1 MVEPGVGC
9 GGYGG
14 FGTKGCAQ
22 SRFAEHGEIVG
33 AVADGHRLLRR
44 QLEAGTQFDERVEL
58 GLFAEDRIGDLAVQ
72 DAVISEQCV
81 RAMFVEADGRS
92 DRAGEDG
99 EAARDEGGVAAIRA
113 DRLDQLAPAR
123 RQRDAVA
130 DDFADD
136 RKRHAL
142 QQGDALAQGR
152 FELDL
157 ATHGTLGDFSDMFLQ
172 AHDGGQLVDAFLADH
187 RRIHIGEEQ
196 RLAAGRRR
204 LDDDVDRGAGQFR
217 ADIGFELARVGGF
230 REEVG
235 SDRAIEHGRAA
246 DAGHGAGEAG
256 EQGVVDERLAMG
268 GYECGDEH
276 VRNRVGKAERQFGA
290 VLIAGPTASG
300 KSALAIEI
308 ARRTGG
314 TVVNAD
320 SMQVYADLRVLSA
333 RPSEAEEAMVPHR
346 LYGHVD
352 GAVNYSA
359 MRYAADVTALL
370 DELRANGS
378 LPVLVGGTGLYFKA
392 VTEGFSAMPPVPEEV
407 RAAFRADAEGR
418 ETGALHAELAAC
430 DRAMAE
436 RLRPSDRLRIM
447 RALEVFRATGRSLA
461 SFQGE
466 REPGPLGDVAT
477 LRLFVQPER
486 EAVRE
491 RIDRRFEAMMGEG
504 ALDEVAC
511 LKRRG
516 LDPLLPIMR
525 AHGVPGLIAHLDG
538 EITLEEAIQRGQ
550 ADTRAYA
557 KRQVTWF
564 RHQMEGWEAV
574 PPAAALETAVRRLGL

>member
-1 MVEPGVGC
+1 MVEPGVG
-9 GGYGG
+9 
-14 FGTKGCAQ
+14 GCRHRRLGAEGRAQ
-22 SRFAEHGEIVG
+22 SRFAEHGEVVG
-33 AVADGHRLLRR
+33 AVADRHGLRGGE
-44 QLEAGTQFDERVEL
+44 LEAGAQFDERVEL
-58 GLFAEDRIGDLAVQ
+58 GLLAEDRIGDRAVQ
-72 DAVISEQCV
+72 DAVAGNECV
-81 RAMFVEADGRS
+81 RAVLVEADGLA

-99 EAARDEGGVAAIRA
+99 EAAGDERGIAAIRPYRP
-113 DRLDQLAPAR
+113 DEFAPAR
-123 RQRDAVA
+123 RQGDAVA
-130 DDFADD
+130 DDLADD
-136 RKRHAL
+136 GKRHVL
-142 QQGDALAQGR
+142 QQGDTLAQSR
-152 FELDL
+152 FEIDL
-157 ATHGTLGDFSDMFLQ
+157 AAHGALGDGGDMLLQ
-172 AHDGGQLVDAFLADH
+172 ADEGGELVDAFLADH
-187 RRIHIGEEQ
+187 GRIHVGEEQ
-196 RLAAGRRR
+196 RLAAGGRR
-204 LDDDVDRGAGQFR
+204 LDDDVDRGTIQSNP
-217 ADIGFELARVGGF
+217 DLGFELACVGRF

-235 SDRAIEHGRAA
+235 SDRAVEHGGAG
-246 DAGHGAGEAG
+246 DAGHGAGKAG
-256 EQGVVDERLAMG
+256 EQGFADQRLAVG

-276 VRNRVGKAERQFGA
+276 VRNRVKAAGQFGA

-333 RPSEAEEAMVPHR
+333 RPSAAEEAMVPHR

-359 MRYAADVTALL
+359 MRYAADVTTLL
-370 DELRANGS
+370 AELRESGS
-378 LPVLVGGTGLYFKA
+378 LPILVGGTGLYFKA
-392 VTEGFSAMPPVPEEV
+392 VTEGFSAMPPVPEDV
-407 RAAFRADAEGR
+407 RAAFRSHAEGR
-418 ETGALHAELAAC
+418 ETAALHAELAAC
-430 DRAMAE
+430 DPAMAE
-436 RLRPSDRLRIM
+436 RLRPSDRMRIM

-466 REPGPLGDVAT
+466 REPGPLGHVPT
-477 LRLFVQPER
+477 LRLFVHPER

-491 RIDRRFEAMMGEG
+491 RIDRRFEVMMGEG
-504 ALDEVAC
+504 ALDEVAR
-511 LKRRG
+511 LRLRG

-538 EITLEEAIQRGQ
+538 EISLDEAIRRGQ

-574 PPAAALETAVRRLGL
+574 APAAALEAALGQLGC

>member
-1 MVEPGVGC
+1 MVEPGIGC
-9 GGYGG
+9 GGHRRLGAE
-14 FGTKGCAQ
+14 GCAQ
-22 SRFAEHGEIVG
+22 TRLAEHGEVVG
-33 AVADGHRLLRR
+33 AVADSHGLLRR
-44 QLEAGTQFDERVEL
+44 QLEAGAQFDERIEL
-58 GLFAEDRIGDLAVQ
+58 GLLAENGIGDRAVQ
-72 DAVISEQCV
+72 DAVAGKQRI
-81 RAMFVEADGRS
+81 RAVLVEADGLA
-92 DRAGEDG
+92 DRPGEDG
-99 EAARDEGGVAAIRA
+99 EAARDEGGIAAIRA
-113 DRLDQLAPAR
+113 HGPDELAPAR

-130 DDFADD
+130 DDLADD
-136 RKRHAL
+136 RERHAF

-157 ATHGTLGDFSDMFLQ
+157 AAHRPLGD
-172 AHDGGQLVDAFLADH
+172 GGNMLLEADESGELVDAFLADH
-187 RRIHIGEEQ
+187 GRIHVGEEQ
-196 RLAAGRRR
+196 RLAARRRR
-204 LDDDVDRGAGQFR
+204 LDDDVDRGAFERGP
-217 ADIGFELARVGGF
+217 DIGFELARVGGF

-235 SDRAIEHGRAA
+235 SDRAVERGRSGG
-246 DAGHGAGEAG
+246 AGHGAGEAG
-256 EQGVVDERLAMG
+256 EQSVVDERLTVG

-276 VRNRVGKAERQFGA
+276 VRNRVKAAGEFGA

-308 ARRTGG
+308 ARRIGG

-346 LYGHVD
+346 LYGHID

-359 MRYAADVTALL
+359 MRYVADVTALL
-370 DELRANGS
+370 AELRERGS
-378 LPVLVGGTGLYFKA
+378 LPILVGGTGLYFKA

-407 RAAFRADAEGR
+407 RATFRAHAEGR
-418 ETGALHAELAAC
+418 ETSALHDELARC
-430 DRAMAE
+430 DPAMAE
-436 RLRPSDRLRIM
+436 RLRPSDRMRIM

-466 REPGPLGDVAT
+466 REPGPLGQEPT
-477 LRLFVQPER
+477 LRLFVHPDR

-491 RIDRRFEAMMGEG
+491 RIDRRFEAMMAEG
-504 ALDEVAC
+504 ALDEVAQ

-538 EITLEEAIQRGQ
+538 RISLEEAIRRGQ

-574 PPAAALETAVRRLGL
+574 APEAALELAVRRLGC